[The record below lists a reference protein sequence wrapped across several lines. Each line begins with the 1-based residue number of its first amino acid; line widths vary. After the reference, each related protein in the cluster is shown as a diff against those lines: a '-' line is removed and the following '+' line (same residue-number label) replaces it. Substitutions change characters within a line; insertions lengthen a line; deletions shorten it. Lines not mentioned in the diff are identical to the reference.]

1 MVLLMCLA
9 PLLQG
14 QDSKRG
20 PVGFVRMLDAV
31 AIGTGRLE
39 FTLDGKAVR
48 PAGYQLG
55 NVTGGIALKPADY
68 KVVFRREGVKEGET
82 RVQVKVGDTIILI
95 PFAEEIPATDH
106 QPAGWQ
112 IRILKLKQHESE
124 DKPTASFVSVSRE
137 PELKVEI
144 RQADGKWEPVFV
156 KRLGIARAE
165 IQQSRGY
172 LSVRCKGRDLSAVSV
187 GAAGNFVSVLYDDE
201 NGVLR
206 SKTFQDYKYLS
217 AE

>member
-1 MVLLMCLA
+1 M
-9 PLLQG
+9 
-14 QDSKRG
+14 
-20 PVGFVRMLDAV
+20 
-31 AIGTGRLE
+31 
-39 FTLDGKAVR
+39 
-48 PAGYQLG
+48 
-55 NVTGGIALKPADY
+55 
-68 KVVFRREGVKEGET
+68 
-82 RVQVKVGDTIILI
+82 
-95 PFAEEIPATDH
+95 
-106 QPAGWQ
+106 
-112 IRILKLKQHESE
+112 
-124 DKPTASFVSVSRE
+124 
-137 PELKVEI
+137 EI